1 MKRVVVI
8 GVLSTFLYAQVPTRE
23 NVAQLY
29 VATFDRAPEN
39 AGLNYWL
46 YNSGLSLEGIAKSF
60 FDQKETKE
68 RYPSY
73 LTTDKFIKAV
83 YRNLFDRD
91 PDDKGLE
98 YWKYQ
103 IDNSIIPRDEF
114 ILATINGAKGD
125 DKTILDNKMEVS
137 LYFAD
142 SGLSDNRMAQ
152 FAIADVDS
160 SAESVTSSKSM
171 VDDFVSGR
179 ELVEYGRDRRED
191 YFLYDINASDSDYLY
206 KLDGCAFPD
215 ENTTFTYRVYS
226 DYSASIS
233 YITNGKS
240 VSYPCVVKRKFERVK
255 AEDGEVDAPLIKD
268 LTALDGKRGIYYRL
282 SSMFTGKML
291 SVLDDGD
298 RAFYVDA
305 EGYHKYSDII
315 DTFREISLSHRG
327 VKPLLYDKKILE
339 YGYMRASDRNYILDA
354 NGDLYIYKLGRCIF
368 PKSGDTI
375 YKFNI
380 YSDYTASVSF
390 IEDGKSINS
399 ICGVQNR
406 YRKVSASD
414 NDNMSAEVI
423 DYTLYYQSST
433 HKYYETIPVYRGTL
447 IKISN
452 NGTLATIKDIPGYH
466 FTGPIYSVFKLDPPP
481 HRGRVN
487 ADDESLEDTG
497 YMRVSDQNSLYNL
510 RGEIYA
516 YKAVDCDFP
525 QNSDDIYRFFA
536 YKDGDVSI
544 FSSGSDAVYIC
555 KVEQKYQL
563 ITPSDKQEEATL
575 YGDGFYYS
583 KDSGIYYRTEDIYK
597 GVIESIFND
606 GQSAYI
612 KDGNGYYYWKPIY
625 EALEPLMHT
634 LER

>member
-226 DYSASIS
+226 DYSASIT
-233 YITNGKS
+233 YTDNGRD
-240 VSYPCVVKRKFERVK
+240 VTYPCVVKRKLERVK
-255 AEDGEVDAPLIKD
+255 AVDGEVDAPFMKD
-268 LTALDGKRGIYYRL
+268 KTALDGSEGIYYRL
-282 SSMFTGKML
+282 SSMYNGTIL
-291 SVLDDGD
+291 SIDNNGT
-298 RAFYVDA
+298 RAYYVDS
-305 EGYHKYSDII
+305 EGYHKYTDII
-315 DTFREISLSHRG
+315 DTFKNIPLSHRG
-327 VKPLLYDKKILE
+327 IKPILDDKKILE

-354 NGDLYIYKLGRCIF
+354 NGDLYIYKLGSCIY
-368 PKSGDTI
+368 PKNGDTT
-375 YKFNI
+375 YRFNI

-390 IEDGKSINS
+390 TEDGKDINS

-414 NDNMSAEVI
+414 NSNLSAEII
-423 DYTLYYQSST
+423 DNPLYYQNSS
-433 HKYYETIPVYRGTL
+433 HIYYDTIPVYRGTL
-447 IKISN
+447 IKIFN
-452 NGTLATIKDIPGYH
+452 NGTLATIKDVPGYH

-487 ADDESLEDTG
+487 ADNESLEDTG

-510 RGEIYA
+510 RGENYA
-516 YKAVDCDFP
+516 YKAVECDFP
-525 QNSDDIYRFFA
+525 ENSDDVYRFFA
-536 YKDGDVSI
+536 YRDGNVTIYNIDDDTVSNC
-544 FSSGSDAVYIC
+544 SV
-555 KVEQKYQL
+555 KQKYQV
-563 ITPSDKQEEATL
+563 ITSSDKQENAKV
-575 YGDGFYYS
+575 YKDDFYYS
-583 KDSGIYYRTEDIYK
+583 KESDIYYRSVYKYK
-597 GVIESIFND
+597 GVIVSILND

-612 KDGNGYYYWKPIY
+612 KDANGYYYTKPIY
-625 EALEPLMHT
+625 EVLQPVF
-634 LER
+634 